1 MNAMPPA
8 ERPFRI
14 LVIEDNAT
22 DAGLIKEALSASA
35 VEHEM
40 LVLEDGLKALEHLKQ
55 LDDKKPDLIILDLN
69 MPKHDGLEV
78 LIQYRMNVAL
88 FAVPI
93 IVLTSS
99 DAPSDKLRA
108 KTIGVSAF
116 IRKPLKLE
124 DFIALGKQFKV
135 ILETPYVYTGP
146 HQS

>member
-1 MNAMPPA
+1 MAPA
-8 ERPFRI
+8 KGPFRI
-14 LVIEDNAT
+14 LVIEDNST
-22 DAGLIKEALSASA
+22 DVGLIKEALSGSA

-40 LVLEDGLKALEHLKQ
+40 MVLEDGRRALEHLKQ
-55 LDDKKPDLIILDLN
+55 LGDQKPDLIILDLN

-108 KTIGVSAF
+108 KMIGVSAF

-124 DFIALGKQFKV
+124 DFISLGEQFKA
-135 ILETPYVYTGP
+135 ILETPYIYTGP
-146 HQS
+146 TV